1 MSTFANSQG
10 NTTARTCVQ
19 HMRLHLGF
27 SNMYCYFYFFLFL
40 ANCLPQ
46 LLLPPFSF
54 SPSSCPNLPLIMSPR
69 CPQRQPEQAGIL
81 CGVEIRQLGKK
92 LEQEDN
98 IAKGNKDDFPRFV
111 RLIGESLCSHSAF
124 PSLAGKPHRRYTQ
137 YRPCTKS

>member
-27 SNMYCYFYFFLFL
+27 SNMYCYFYFFSFWQIVFSLFFFRL
-40 ANCLPQ
+40 SL
-46 LLLPPFSF
+46 
-54 SPSSCPNLPLIMSPR
+54 SSCPNLPLIMSPR